1 MPRWIKIANDKGRW
15 ARVRM
20 ESPARDDGA
29 VLICPDGS
37 RAAPATF
44 IKGTLDTGYGALLSR
59 CGDDAA
65 LVQSLIRGD
74 PEIDFGAVGRKAG
87 VTDRIFLSPDGDVLY
102 AVNFQEV
109 IFSPD
114 GLEAGRREPVDVE
127 ATIDPEL
134 PPVWSG
140 RLTPR
145 ADAAR
150 RFALTR
156 NYRLRHVDGLTF
168 DFLFD
173 LSRTLEQADA
183 MATIGSGPKGTGP
196 LYLERNGIPYS
207 GLLEG
212 RTRSD
217 KYLLIL
223 HLTNMELKCASR
235 APVDAEVTDT

>member
-1 MPRWIKIANDKGRW
+1 MSRWIKITNEKGRW

-20 ESPARDDGA
+20 ESPARKVGA
-29 VLICPDGS
+29 VLMCPDGS

-65 LVQSLIRGD
+65 LTEAVIRGD
-74 PEIDFGAVGRKAG
+74 PEIDFGAVGGKTGA
-87 VTDRIFLSPDGDVLY
+87 TDRIMLDPDGNVLY
-102 AVNFQEV
+102 AANFQDV

-114 GLEAGRREPVDVE
+114 GMEMERRKPVDVE

-145 ADAAR
+145 AETAR
-150 RFALTR
+150 RFAFTR

-173 LSRTLEQADA
+173 LARSLEKADA
-183 MATIGSGPKGTGP
+183 MATVGSGPKGTGP
-196 LYLERNGIPYS
+196 LYLERNGVPYF

-212 RTRSD
+212 RTKAD
-217 KYLLIL
+217 TYLLIL
-223 HLTNMELKCASR
+223 HLTNMELKR
-235 APVDAEVTDT
+235 PVFAEREEAIDT